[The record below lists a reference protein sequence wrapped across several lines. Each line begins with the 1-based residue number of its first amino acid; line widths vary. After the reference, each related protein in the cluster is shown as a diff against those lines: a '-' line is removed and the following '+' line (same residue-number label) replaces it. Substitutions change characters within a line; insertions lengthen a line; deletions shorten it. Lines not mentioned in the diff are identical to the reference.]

1 VLSVKLMGVELQ
13 TVIRVV
19 LADDEELVRHGLQSV
34 LESDPGIAVVGTAA
48 DGAELVRTVTSTP
61 CDVVLVDV
69 RMPGTDGLTAVRR
82 LVGSGVTAA
91 IAVLTTFDLDD
102 YVNDALDAGAMGF
115 LLKDAS
121 PEFLRRAV
129 HDLAAGGAVIDPR
142 IVARL
147 LPRLRESAGG
157 PPGVLGV
164 RGGVQTASPGDVPG
178 RSAAQSAAAAAAE
191 RALAVLSQRE
201 RQVLDLIGDG
211 ASNGEIA
218 LRLEIAESTVKGY
231 VSAVL
236 AKLGAANRV
245 QAALIAKR
253 LKLASE

>member
-1 VLSVKLMGVELQ
+1 MEGAQLQ

-19 LADDEELVRHGLQSV
+19 LADDEELVRHGLRSV
-34 LESDPGIAVVGTAA
+34 LESGPDIRVVGSAA
-48 DGAELVRTVTSTP
+48 DGAELLKVVEVTP
-61 CDVVLVDV
+61 CDVALVDV
-69 RMPGTDGLTAVRR
+69 RMPGTDGLTALRR
-82 LVGSGVTAA
+82 LVGAGGAPATAM
-91 IAVLTTFDLDD
+91 LTTFDLDE
-102 YVNDALDAGAMGF
+102 YVKDALDAGAMGF

-121 PEFLRRAV
+121 PGFLRRAV
-129 HDLAAGGAVIDPR
+129 HDLAAGGAVLDPR

-157 PPGVLGV
+157 
-164 RGGVQTASPGDVPG
+164 
-178 RSAAQSAAAAAAE
+178 AAAE
-191 RALAVLSQRE
+191 RALRMLSQRE

-218 LRLEIAESTVKGY
+218 LRLDIAESTVKGY

-253 LKLASE
+253 LRLAP

>member
-1 VLSVKLMGVELQ
+1 MVGARQPDVV
-13 TVIRVV
+13 RVV
-19 LADDEELVRHGLQSV
+19 LADDEDLVRQGLRSV
-34 LESDPGIAVVGTAA
+34 LESRPDIQVVGWAA
-48 DGAELVRTVTSTP
+48 DGAELVEVVSATP

-82 LVGSGVTAA
+82 LVRAGVPVTTA
-91 IAVLTTFDLDD
+91 ILTTFDFDE

-129 HDLAAGGAVIDPR
+129 HDLAAGGAVLDPR

-157 PPGVLGV
+157 V
-164 RGGVQTASPGDVPG
+164 
-178 RSAAQSAAAAAAE
+178 AAE
-191 RALAVLSQRE
+191 SATSALSQRE

-211 ASNGEIA
+211 ASNAEIA
-218 LRLEIAESTVKGY
+218 QRLEIAESTVKGY

-245 QAALIAKR
+245 QAALVAKR
-253 LKLASE
+253 LRLGAE

>member
-1 VLSVKLMGVELQ
+1 M
-13 TVIRVV
+13 
-19 LADDEELVRHGLQSV
+19 LADDEELVRHGLCSV
-34 LESDPGIAVVGTAA
+34 LESEPDIRVVGAAA
-48 DGAELVRTVTSTP
+48 DGAELIELVSTTP
-61 CDVVLVDV
+61 CDVVLIDV
-69 RMPGTDGLTAVRR
+69 RMPGTDGLTALRTVVRA
-82 LVGSGVTAA
+82 GGAPAT
-91 IAVLTTFDLDD
+91 AVLTTFDLDE

-121 PEFLRRAV
+121 PDFLRRAV

-157 PPGVLGV
+157 
-164 RGGVQTASPGDVPG
+164 
-178 RSAAQSAAAAAAE
+178 AATE
-191 RALAVLSQRE
+191 LAVRALSQRE

-211 ASNGEIA
+211 VSNGEIA
-218 LRLEIAESTVKGY
+218 LRLRIAESTVKGY

-236 AKLGAANRV
+236 TKLGAANRV

-253 LKLASE
+253 LRLVPK

>member
-1 VLSVKLMGVELQ
+1 MEGVRPRSA
-13 TVIRVV
+13 IRVV
-19 LADDEELVRHGLQSV
+19 LADDEELVRHGLRAV
-34 LESDPGIAVVGTAA
+34 LEAEPGIEVVGSAA
-48 DGAELVRTVTSTP
+48 DGAELVRVVASTP

-69 RMPGTDGLTAVRR
+69 RMPGTDGLTALRR
-82 LVGSGVTAA
+82 VVSSGTAA
-91 IAVLTTFDLDD
+91 ATAVLTTFDLDD

-129 HDLAAGGAVIDPR
+129 QDIAAGGAVLDPR
-142 IVARL
+142 IIARL

-157 PPGVLGV
+157 
-164 RGGVQTASPGDVPG
+164 
-178 RSAAQSAAAAAAE
+178 AAAE
-191 RALAVLSQRE
+191 HALRTLSGRE

-211 ASNGEIA
+211 ASNAEIA
-218 LRLEIAESTVKGY
+218 SRLEIAESTVKGY

-245 QAALIAKR
+245 QAALVAKR
-253 LKLASE
+253 LRLAPE